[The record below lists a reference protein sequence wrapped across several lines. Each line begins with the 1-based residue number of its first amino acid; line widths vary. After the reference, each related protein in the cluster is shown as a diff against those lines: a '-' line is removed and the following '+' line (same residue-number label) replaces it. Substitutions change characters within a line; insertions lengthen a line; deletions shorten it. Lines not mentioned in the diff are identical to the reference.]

1 MEHKKSNFDVLQ
13 KITDERQKRNWSEY
27 TLAKNS
33 NIAQSTISTW
43 YRKNMIPSVS
53 SIERICEGLGIS
65 LCQFFSDNPLEDI
78 LTEEQQELFQLWKC
92 LNPQQRYAI
101 LQMIHAFL
109 DNS

>member
-1 MEHKKSNFDVLQ
+1 MEHKQSNFDVLQ

-43 YRKNMIPSVS
+43 YRKKMIPSVS
-53 SIERICEGLGIS
+53 SIERICEGFGIS
-65 LCQFFSDNPLEDI
+65 LCQFFSESPLEI
-78 LTEEQQELFQLWKC
+78 ALTEEQQEVFQLWKR
-92 LNPQQRYAI
+92 LNQQQRFAI

-109 DNS
+109 DNT